1 MHLQC
6 KRPGFNPR
14 ARKISWRRKWQP
26 TLVFFPGEFHGQSS
40 LVGHSPWGHKVSD
53 RTEWLTLNFTFS
65 LSCVCVCIHSH
76 HHTHSKGCWEFPG
89 GPVVRTLCFHC
100 RETGS
105 IPGCRTKIKNFLKAQ
120 CATTGGLWGRD
131 QRIFTFA
138 WGCSWWWFKEKRQ
151 LWDHPGNYNVGWVLH
166 GIQRWLLIFRCS
178 NSKVLVTYF

>member
-1 MHLQC
+1 MQPFKIIHMGQPLGVGWVWGRRHTYTFGQFMLRMAGTITVLWRNYPVI
-6 KRPGFNPR
+6 KKKKPAPG
-14 ARKISWRRKWQP
+14 
-26 TLVFFPGEFHGQSS
+26 TY
-40 LVGHSPWGHKVSD
+40 
-53 RTEWLTLNFTFS
+53 T
-65 LSCVCVCIHSH
+65 CIVRLSH